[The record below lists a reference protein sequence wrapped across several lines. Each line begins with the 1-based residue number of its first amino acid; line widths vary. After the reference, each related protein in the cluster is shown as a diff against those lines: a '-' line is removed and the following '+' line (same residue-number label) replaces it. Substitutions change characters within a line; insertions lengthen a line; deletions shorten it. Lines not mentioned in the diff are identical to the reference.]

1 MKQASTPA
9 FQPRQLAGYLSGAV
23 GMATVLAAPHAQAAV
38 IYWNPTDA
46 TATATNMGFRF
57 DMVSGAVT
65 AASSYQDNSPTG
77 FVFWNGPQAEYA
89 FITRTTSLNDAAVGG
104 TQMSVLIGGTSID
117 AASAWAGASSGTWTY
132 FDDNAAGGHPWNT
145 EVDGTTGFVGLQ
157 FAIAGNTHYGW
168 ARFTYDDLT
177 TGNLTLH
184 DFAYDDVA
192 GTSINAGAIPEP
204 GSALLALAGLGGVA
218 LRRRRKAA

>member
-38 IYWNPTDA
+38 IYWDPTDA

-65 AASSYQDNSPTG
+65 AAANYNDTSATG
-77 FVFWNGPQAEYA
+77 FVFWNGPAAEYA
-89 FITRTTSLNDAAVGG
+89 FITRTTSLTDAGVGG
-104 TQMSVLIGGTSID
+104 TAMSNLTVATPIG
-117 AASAWAGASSGTWTY
+117 AASSWAPSAFNSFTY
-132 FDDNAAGGHPWNT
+132 FDQLDAAANPWNT
-145 EVDGTTGFVGLQ
+145 GADGTTGFVGLR